1 MITVEDWEGREYSGP
16 TLTDVA
22 EEVWGPGARIG
33 RPDQFGHRQVT
44 RYVEKAGATSILDR
58 VRRVTGVEEDPD
70 ESLLERVRR
79 LGALR
84 ADLTDELREVSA
96 ELAEVAV
103 HAVEVGQAK
112 SSVARDARVTRA
124 TLDAWIRARG

>member
-1 MITVEDWEGREYSGP
+1 MITIEDWDGREYTGP

-22 EEVWGPGARIG
+22 EEVWGAGARIG
-33 RPDQFGHRQVT
+33 APDQFGHRQVT
-44 RYVEKAGATSILDR
+44 RYVPAAGATSVLDR

-79 LGALR
+79 LGGRR
-84 ADLTDELREVSA
+84 AELTDELREVSE

-103 HAVEVGQAK
+103 HAVEMGQPK
-112 SSVARDARVTRA
+112 ITVARDARITRQ
-124 TLDAWIRARG
+124 TLDTWIRDRE